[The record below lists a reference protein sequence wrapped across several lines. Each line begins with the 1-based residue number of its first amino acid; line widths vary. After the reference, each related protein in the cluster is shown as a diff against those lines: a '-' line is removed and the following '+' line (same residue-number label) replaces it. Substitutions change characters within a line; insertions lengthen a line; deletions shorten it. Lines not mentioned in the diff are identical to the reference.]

1 MNTLHKIVEPHAAT
15 PTVPDIP
22 ALVEVPHSMT
32 ASHGMRC
39 AAHALN
45 LAASLAAMHALH
57 VAAIAA
63 GSCKTVQR
71 ALCDS
76 YITIERAM
84 RTEFGLA
91 QYHGGLLYAWNGTK
105 AFEVQE

>member
-1 MNTLHKIVEPHAAT
+1 MNTLHKIVEPNAST
-15 PTVPDIP
+15 PAVPDIP

-32 ASHGMRC
+32 ASHGIRC
-39 AAHALN
+39 AANALN

-57 VAAIAA
+57 VAAISA
-63 GSCKTVQR
+63 GSCKTVQL

-76 YITIERAM
+76 YVRIERVM
-84 RTEFGLA
+84 RIEFGLA
-91 QYHGGLLYAWNGTK
+91 QYYGGLLYAWHGTK